1 MVKVAIVGASG
12 YTGLELMRLSSQ
24 HPEVALIAVSSEKHA
39 GKRVGEV
46 FPYLEGK
53 VNLTFYSVP
62 EHQGVNDADF
72 VFVALPHRESMAV
85 VPTLL
90 KKGKRVVD
98 LSADFRLRDPH
109 LYERWYQKHTAP
121 ELLKEAVYG
130 LSELYRE
137 SIKKA
142 HLIANPGCYPTAVLL
157 ALAPAVKHRVIDLS
171 TIIVDA
177 KSGVSGAGRSAVIS
191 SLYAEVNEGVKAY
204 KVAQHQHT
212 PEIEQ
217 ELGVIAAKNLTISF
231 TPHLVSMN
239 RGILA
244 TIYAT
249 LSASLSEQ
257 EVFDLYK
264 SFYQRDMFVRLCPLG
279 TFPSTHQVKG
289 SNYCDIGLTVDT
301 RNKRLITISA
311 IDNLLKG
318 GSGQAMQ
325 NMNIMMGFDEGLGIT
340 QAPLFP

>member
-1 MVKVAIVGASG
+1 
-12 YTGLELMRLSSQ
+12 
-24 HPEVALIAVSSEKHA
+24 
-39 GKRVGEV
+39 
-46 FPYLEGK
+46 
-53 VNLTFYSVP
+53 
-62 EHQGVNDADF
+62 
-72 VFVALPHRESMAV
+72 
-85 VPTLL
+85 
-90 KKGKRVVD
+90 
-98 LSADFRLRDPH
+98 
-109 LYERWYQKHTAP
+109 
-121 ELLKEAVYG
+121 
-130 LSELYRE
+130 
-137 SIKKA
+137 
-142 HLIANPGCYPTAVLL
+142 
-157 ALAPAVKHRVIDLS
+157 VIDLS